1 MAIETQFEL
10 APKIPHVKLN
20 ANEKLLYVFSRS
32 IHKAIGLSTI
42 VSFPKSEPVLWEN
55 DSIAAVLLIH
65 GHLSH
70 KNAIYQPMLA
80 DVLSSMGFLV
90 LRFDFRGQ
98 GDSEDNYDPTSGRL
112 LDQDV
117 EDLTTMVGLLG
128 NSQFIDLVAENLR
141 SADGPRQL
149 SPIAMIAH
157 SRGTLAMYEYALS
170 QLQQRCTCP
179 CRLLVNCSGRYCAS
193 GYYDK
198 INRTHPDWV
207 KDVGFKAKT
216 FRHGQMIDQ
225 WIPRDEIDRT
235 ATAEGANFAPLK
247 SKAVHL
253 LYYGDCDTVV
263 PLPEA
268 YHYKHLFGNDA
279 ILSFIRGADHNFY
292 GLEDDPNVKGL
303 PLRRGKVNYS
313 FELVANILIFFGVLK
328 DLKGH
333 KKLS

>member
-1 MAIETQFEL
+1 MATDTQFEL
-10 APKIPHVKLN
+10 APNLPYVKLN
-20 ANEKLLYVFSRS
+20 ANEKLLHVFNRS
-32 IHKAIGLSTI
+32 IHRTIGLSTI

-80 DVLSSMGFLV
+80 DVLSTMGFLV

-98 GDSEDNYDPTSGRL
+98 GDSEDSYDPTSGRL

-117 EDLTTMVGLLG
+117 EDLTTMIDLLG
-128 NSQFIDLVAENLR
+128 NSRFIDLVAENLR
-141 SADGPRQL
+141 STKDPRRL
-149 SPIAMIAH
+149 SLIAMIAH
-157 SRGTLAMYEYALS
+157 SRGTLAMYEYVLS
-170 QLQQRCTCP
+170 QLQRCNCP
-179 CRLLVNCSGRYCAS
+179 CHLLVNCSGRYCAS

-198 INRTHPDWV
+198 INRAYPDWA
-207 KDVGFKAKT
+207 KNAGFKAKT

-253 LYYGDCDTVV
+253 LYYGDCDTIV

-268 YHYKHLFGNDA
+268 YHYKRLFGRNA
-279 ILSFIRGADHNFY
+279 ILSFIQGADHNFY
-292 GLEDDPNVKGL
+292 GLEDDPNARGL
-303 PLRRGKVNYS
+303 PLKRGKVNYS
-313 FELVANILIFFGVLK
+313 FELVAHMLVFFAVLK
-328 DLKGH
+328 GFKGH
-333 KKLS
+333 GKPS